1 MFLVMPDHLLGEHL
15 NRITIIYVVST
26 INTYHTR
33 VVRKVSVH
41 FEYLENGLHGL
52 DVTWQPVRGDLTAH
66 P

>member
-1 MFLVMPDHLLGEHL
+1 MFLVMTDHLLGEHL

-33 VVRKVSVH
+33 AVQKVSGH
-41 FEYLENGLHGL
+41 FEYLENWSCGL